1 VLIAAITPVAAQARR
16 VVVRRTAPLLVTPA
30 LTAVVQ
36 GHAYRDQVLR
46 VLAGDGDWLLA
57 ARVDGEQGWLARD
70 RTRPAP
76 RCIARALGAYAGGRL
91 ECGEV
96 LAAESDTWTTWDF
109 PDRRSPDRRWRRHG
123 TPRLISLIERVAA
136 GFHADHP
143 ERRLVVGDLARPH
156 GGPFGP
162 RYGGAGHAS
171 HQNGL
176 DVDVI
181 LPRKDGREEPATRPA
196 QVDLRLAREVV
207 ARFGAAPR
215 TAIMFV
221 GCARDYL
228 SASPKAELLCNG
240 LHEDHVHVRLRPG
253 PDDARTTG

>member
-1 VLIAAITPVAAQARR
+1 VLIAALAPVAAQARR
-16 VVVRRTAPLLVTPA
+16 VVVRRSAPLLATPA
-30 LTAVVQ
+30 LAGAVE
-36 GHAYRDQVLR
+36 GRAYRDQTLR

-57 ARVDGEQGWLARD
+57 ARADGEQGWLERRD
-70 RTRPAP
+70 VRRPPDCTP
-76 RCIARALGAYAGGRL
+76 RAVGTYDDGQL

-96 LAAESDTWTTWDF
+96 LAARTDTWTTWDF
-109 PDRRSPDRRWRRHG
+109 PRAATPDRRWRRHG

-143 ERRLVVGDLARPH
+143 DRRLVVGDLARPR
-156 GGPFGP
+156 GGPFGEH
-162 RYGGAGHAS
+162 YGGAGHAS

-176 DVDVI
+176 DADVL
-181 LPRKDGREEPATRPA
+181 LPRNDGREKPAATPA
-196 QVDLRLAREVV
+196 QVDLKLAREVIR
-207 ARFGAAPR
+207 RFGAAPR
-215 TAIMFV
+215 TSIMFV

-253 PDDARTTG
+253 PEDTQTNG